1 MNRYRRALF
10 LHLARR
16 YHPTSACRTARS
28 CPGTFRRR
36 RRGGRAGKSH
46 HQYHEHGAKV
56 WQDDWDA
63 SEDEKP
69 KASATAAAAPAKKK
83 MTLKQKL
90 AEKERLAAEAKANGD
105 DDDLIETTTEQ
116 ERRRMARERE
126 IEADLATAADLMGST
141 GLEDSALTAGIVEA
155 GKLTRSCR
163 FDQDALDRQTEYQE

>member
-1 MNRYRRALF
+1 
-10 LHLARR
+10 
-16 YHPTSACRTARS
+16 
-28 CPGTFRRR
+28 
-36 RRGGRAGKSH
+36 
-46 HQYHEHGAKV
+46 
-56 WQDDWDA
+56 
-63 SEDEKP
+63 
-69 KASATAAAAPAKKK
+69 

-141 GLEDSALTAGIVEA
+141 GLEDSALTAGMIE

-163 FDQDALDRQTEYQE
+163 CDQDALDRQTEYQE